1 VIFYFIIQI
10 KRDKSK
16 NMLMLIIIKKYEKV
30 IKKKMAA
37 HYRGMAFSLPNIASK
52 PISVFQF
59 AIALKNNFF
68 GKII

>member
-30 IKKKMAA
+30 IKRDKKKKKAA

-52 PISVFQF
+52 PISICYCVE
-59 AIALKNNFF
+59 K
-68 GKII
+68 

>member
-30 IKKKMAA
+30 IKRDKKKKEW
-37 HYRGMAFSLPNIASK
+37 LPTTVAWH
-52 PISVFQF
+52 FHCQT
-59 AIALKNNFF
+59 
-68 GKII
+68 

>member
-30 IKKKMAA
+30 IKRDKKKKRMAA

-52 PISVFQF
+52 PISICYCVE
-59 AIALKNNFF
+59 K
-68 GKII
+68 